1 MRTVVATEHA
11 IRSVASAT
19 AKRGSLALDVR
30 TSPVQIATVFCTH
43 STQRMLVMAEVLA
56 MSRPA
61 SVLAHSRTTGT
72 PARNPSAQMTALVL
86 EAAMQRLAS
95 VHAQRVAMDHHVNS
109 TLAPRTAT
117 RPLVVTVID

>member
-1 MRTVVATEHA
+1 MGGTCDK
-11 IRSVASAT
+11 
-19 AKRGSLALDVR
+19 KRGICHCEEGFSGPGCENKSCPNSNGVLYPFNSANACNGRGACDVE
-30 TSPVQIATVFCTH
+30 TGKCACTQPYYGD
-43 STQRMLVMAEVLA
+43 SCR
-56 MSRPA
+56 S
-61 SVLAHSRTTGT
+61 
-72 PARNPSAQMTALVL
+72 PSAQMTALVL